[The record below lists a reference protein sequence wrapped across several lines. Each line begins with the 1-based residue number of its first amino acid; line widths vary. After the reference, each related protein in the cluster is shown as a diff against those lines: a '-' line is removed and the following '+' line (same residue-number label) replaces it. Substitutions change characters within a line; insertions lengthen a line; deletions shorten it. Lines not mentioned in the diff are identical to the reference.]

1 MIIESVLHFHL
12 SWFWPCV
19 WVPGRSRWC
28 LSRTPTLVNVLRRQ
42 TRSPFFLMSL
52 ISMWLKENSAT
63 SCRIYMHSLWSN
75 KPRIWKV
82 SPAEDQVWFCSFSA
96 AAAIS
101 RSERS
106 FLSFSPTIFMA
117 HREIQLWKNKEVA
130 ESFSCFYLINLPPS
144 VWFRSTVLLVVK
156 NPEAAAA
163 AGCVWIPTDLSPGRN
178 RFFLLEE
185 SRNLTYQAL

>member
-1 MIIESVLHFHL
+1 MIKESVLHFHL

-19 WVPGRSRWC
+19 WVPGRSCWC

-82 SPAEDQVWFCSFSA
+82 SPAEDQVWFCSFSEGKPAA
-96 AAAIS
+96 AAAIVTV
-101 RSERS
+101 RKVFS
-106 FLSFSPTIFMA
+106 FLLPNHLYGSPWDPTLKEQRGGRELQLFLPNKSSSF
-117 HREIQLWKNKEVA
+117 
-130 ESFSCFYLINLPPS
+130 C
-144 VWFRSTVLLVVK
+144 LVQKHCLVS
-156 NPEAAAA
+156 
-163 AGCVWIPTDLSPGRN
+163 G
-178 RFFLLEE
+178 
-185 SRNLTYQAL
+185 